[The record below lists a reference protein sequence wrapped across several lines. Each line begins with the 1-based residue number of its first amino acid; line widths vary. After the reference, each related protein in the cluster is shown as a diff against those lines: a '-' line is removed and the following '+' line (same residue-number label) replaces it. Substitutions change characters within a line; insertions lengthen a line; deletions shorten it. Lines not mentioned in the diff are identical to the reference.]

1 MIALDTNV
9 LVRYIVED
17 DLVQSAAASRLVEER
32 CTAEEPGLVASIVL
46 CELAWVLG
54 RGYGYPRAQVAEV
67 VRTILSAEELE
78 VEAPEVAWR
87 ALRLFEEGKADL
99 ADYLIGVVNRQR
111 GAAAT
116 FTFDRA
122 AAESELFALVAA
134 P

>member
-1 MIALDTNV
+1 
-9 LVRYIVED
+9 
-17 DLVQSAAASRLVEER
+17 
-32 CTAEEPGLVASIVL
+32 
-46 CELAWVLG
+46 
-54 RGYGYPRAQVAEV
+54 
-67 VRTILSAEELE
+67 
-78 VEAPEVAWR
+78 VAWR